1 MHECIYAVLLLDLNQ
16 KHTYIRTYIHTY
28 IHTCTVEQG
37 SRPAAAGRLFAQQNN
52 ETFRRYV
59 QISVNYPGYSVAV
72 EYIPVRTRL
81 VYIHTL
87 YNHVLI
93 LVQEYQQHR
102 NLHCI
107 NFISIICTHLP

>member
-16 KHTYIRTYIHTY
+16 IHTCTYIHTY
-28 IHTCTVEQG
+28 IHTVHTCTVEQG

-59 QISVNYPGYSVAV
+59 QISVNYPGYSVDV

-93 LVQEYQQHR
+93 PVQEYQQHR
-102 NLHCI
+102 NLH
-107 NFISIICTHLP
+107 